1 MVDDSFKEFVSVVN
15 RKVNN
20 LGILDK
26 KYSD

>member
-15 RKVNN
+15 TKVNN
-20 LGILDK
+20 LGVLDK